1 MPLATYD
8 DARAEFARNAGHDN
22 PDREWI
28 LTPFDTWERNP
39 AYRGPKG
46 RHPEDDYP
54 ENGVHYADERA
65 ADMVEPFGTAEE
77 YSASLAAGLARHR
90 AEDFH
95 SDVGGPDFDDE
106 DLPF

>member
-39 AYRGPKG
+39 YYCGPKG
-46 RHPEDDYP
+46 RHPEDDYD
-54 ENGVHYADERA
+54 ENGIHYADER
-65 ADMVEPFGTAEE
+65 FGAP
-77 YSASLAAGLARHR
+77 R
-90 AEDFH
+90 EDFH
-95 SDVGGPDFDDE
+95 ADVGGPVFDDE

>member
-22 PDREWI
+22 PDHEWI

-39 AYRGPKG
+39 FYCGPKG
-46 RHPEDDYP
+46 RHPEDDYD
-54 ENGVHYADERA
+54 ENGVHYADEL
-65 ADMVEPFGTAEE
+65 FGTAEE

-95 SDVGGPDFDDE
+95 SDVGGADFDDY